1 MKREI
6 MSFAT
11 GLLCRECG
19 TAYPAEAR
27 YSCEF
32 CFGPLEVSYDLAAAQ
47 GVVTRASIEA
57 GPNSIWRYGAL
68 LPDPGEEP
76 VDLGAGWTPLRRATR
91 LAEVLGVKEL
101 WLKDDTRN
109 PTGSFKDRVVS
120 VALSSAR
127 RLGFTTAA
135 CASTGNLATSVA
147 AHAAFIGWPSV
158 TIIPSDLEKSKIAM
172 TAIFGGTVLGVEGNY
187 DDVNRLCV
195 ELVAEHPD
203 WAFANVNLRPYYAEG
218 SKTLAFEICE
228 QLGWKT
234 PDQVVVPLASG
245 SQFTKVAKGF
255 RQFIE
260 LGLVNGTEPVLFG
273 AQATGCSPIAT
284 AFAEGAEVVTPQR
297 PHTIARSLA
306 IGNPADGPYVLD
318 EVRENGGDIGSVSD
332 EEILECI
339 GLLAQTEGV
348 FAETAGG
355 VTIASLRQMVRRGTI
370 DPKKSIVAIISG
382 HGLKTLDAIVETAT
396 VTATIPPSLA
406 AAEAALGF
414 HQLVSAS

>member
-1 MKREI
+1 

-19 TAYPAEAR
+19 STYPAEAR
-27 YSCEF
+27 YSCDF
-32 CFGPLEVSYDLAAAQ
+32 CFGPLEVNYDLAAAK
-47 GVVTRASIEA
+47 GVVTRESIES
-57 GPNSIWRYGAL
+57 GPNSMWRYAAL

-76 VDLGAGWTPLRRATR
+76 VDLGAGWTPLRKATR

-120 VALSSAR
+120 CALSSAR

-218 SKTLAFEICE
+218 SKTLAFEITE
-228 QLGWKT
+228 QLGWKL
-234 PDQVVVPLASG
+234 PAQVVVPVASG
-245 SQFTKVAKGF
+245 SQLTKVAKGF
-255 RQFIE
+255 KEFLE
-260 LGLVNGTEPVLFG
+260 LGLVEGPAPILFG
-273 AQATGCSPIAT
+273 AQASGCSPVAT
-284 AFAEGAEVVTPQR
+284 AFSEGAEVITPQR
-297 PHTIARSLA
+297 PNTIARSLA

-318 EVRENGGDIGSVSD
+318 ELRSHGGDIGSVPDS
-332 EEILECI
+332 EILECI
-339 GLLAQTEGV
+339 ELLAKTEGV

-355 VTIASLRQMVRRGTI
+355 VTIASLRQMINRGTI
-370 DPKKSIVAIISG
+370 DRNKSIVAIISG
-382 HGLKTLDAIVETAT
+382 HGLKTLDAVVDTAV
-396 VTATIPPSLA
+396 VTATIKPSLA
-406 AAEAALGF
+406 SAQEAIARYTLEAAL
-414 HQLVSAS
+414 

>member
-1 MKREI
+1 MA
-6 MSFAT
+6 SFAT

-19 TAYPAEAR
+19 ETYPAEAR

-32 CFGPLEVSYDLAAAQ
+32 CFGPLEVDYDLDAAK
-47 GVVTRASIEA
+47 GVVTRESIEA
-57 GPNSIWRYGAL
+57 GPNSIWRYEAL
-68 LPDPGEEP
+68 LPDPGVEP

-120 VALSSAR
+120 CALSSAR

-195 ELVAEHPD
+195 ELVAEHPG

-228 QLGWKT
+228 QLGWT
-234 PDQVVVPLASG
+234 QPDQVVVPLASG
-245 SQFTKVAKGF
+245 SQFTKIAKGF
-255 RQFIE
+255 AQFRE
-260 LGLVNGTEPVLFG
+260 LGLVEGPAPVLFG

-284 AFAEGAEVVTPQR
+284 AFSDGAEVVTPQK
-297 PHTIARSLA
+297 PNTIARSLA

-318 EVRENGGDIGSVSD
+318 ALRQTGGDCGSVSD
-332 EEILECI
+332 DEVLECI

-355 VTIASLRQMVRRGTI
+355 VTIAALRQMVQRGTI
-370 DPKKSIVAIISG
+370 DPNKSIVAIISG
-382 HGLKTLDAIVETAT
+382 HGLKTLDAVADTAT
-396 VTATIPPSLA
+396 VSATISPSLA
-406 AAEAALGF
+406 SAEEALRSL
-414 HQLVSAS
+414 QIVSAS

>member
-1 MKREI
+1 

-19 TAYPAEAR
+19 TAYPSEAR

-32 CFGPLEVSYDLAAAQ
+32 CFGPLEVAYDLEAARGQ
-47 GVVTRASIEA
+47 VTRSSIKD
-57 GPNSIWRYGAL
+57 GPGSIWRYAAL
-68 LPDPGEEP
+68 LPDPGVDA
-76 VDLGAGWTPLRRATR
+76 VDLGAGWTPLRRASR
-91 LAEVLGVKEL
+91 LGEILGLKEL

-158 TIIPSDLEKSKIAM
+158 TIIPADLEKAKIAM
-172 TAIFGGTVLGVEGNY
+172 TAIFGGTVLGVNGNY

-228 QLGWKT
+228 QLGWRT
-234 PDQVVVPLASG
+234 PDQVVVPIASG
-245 SQFTKVAKGF
+245 SQFTKIAKGF
-255 RQFIE
+255 HQFLD
-260 LGLVNGTEPVLFG
+260 LGLVEGAAPVLFG
-273 AQATGCSPIAT
+273 AQATGCSPVAT
-284 AFAEGAEVVTPQR
+284 AFHEGADVVTPQR
-297 PHTIARSLA
+297 PNTIARSLA
-306 IGNPADGPYVLD
+306 FGNPADGPYVLD
-318 EVRENGGDIGSVSD
+318 ELRANGGDCGSVPD

-355 VTIASLRQMVRRGTI
+355 VTIACLRQMIQRGTI
-370 DPKKSIVAIISG
+370 DPDKSVVAIISG
-382 HGLKTLDAIVETAT
+382 HGLKTLDAIVDTAT
-396 VTATIPPSLA
+396 VSSTISPSLA
-406 AAEAALGF
+406 DAEEALRF
-414 HQLVSAS
+414 HQLVTSAS

>member
-1 MKREI
+1 

-11 GLLCRECG
+11 GLICRECG
-19 TAYPAEAR
+19 STYPAEAR
-27 YSCEF
+27 YSCEY
-32 CFGPLEVSYDLAAAQ
+32 CFGPLEVSYDLEAARA
-47 GVVTRASIEA
+47 VVTRESIEA
-57 GPNSIWRYGAL
+57 GPASIWRYGAL

-76 VDLGAGWTPLRRATR
+76 VDLGAGWTPLRRAHR
-91 LAEVLGVKEL
+91 LGEELGLREL

-127 RLGFTTAA
+127 RLGFSTAA

-147 AHAAFIGWPSV
+147 AHAAAIGWPSV

-195 ELVAEHPD
+195 ELVAEHED

-218 SKTLAFEICE
+218 SKTLAYEIAE
-228 QLGWKT
+228 QLGWRA
-234 PDQVVVPLASG
+234 PAQVVVPLASG
-245 SQFTKVAKGF
+245 SQFTKIAKGF
-255 RQFIE
+255 KEFLE
-260 LGLVNGTEPVLFG
+260 LGLISGEMPVLFG

-318 EVRENGGDIGSVSD
+318 ELRARGGDCGSVPD

-339 GLLAQTEGV
+339 GLLARTEGI

-370 DPKKSIVAIISG
+370 DPEKPTVAIISG
-382 HGLKTLDAIVETAT
+382 HGLKTLDVIVDSAT

-406 AAEAALGF
+406 AAEEALARYSLVAA
-414 HQLVSAS
+414 S

>member
-1 MKREI
+1 MGI
-6 MSFAT
+6 MSYAT
-11 GLLCRECG
+11 GLICRECG
-19 TAYPAEAR
+19 TTYPAEAR

-32 CFGPLEVSYDLAAAQ
+32 CFGPLEVSYDLEAAKET
-47 GVVTRASIEA
+47 VTRESIES
-57 GPNSIWRYGAL
+57 GPLSMWRYHDL
-68 LPDPGEEP
+68 LPDPGVEP
-76 VDLGAGWTPLRRATR
+76 VDMGAGWTPLRRAHR
-91 LAEVLGVKEL
+91 LGEVLGIREL

-127 RLGFTTAA
+127 RLGFSTAA

-195 ELVAEHPD
+195 ELVAEHDD

-218 SKTLAFEICE
+218 SKTLAFEIVE
-228 QLGWKT
+228 QLGWRL
-234 PDQVVVPLASG
+234 PGQVVVPVASG

-255 RQFIE
+255 KQFIE
-260 LGLVNGTEPVLFG
+260 LGLVEGDEPVLFG
-273 AQATGCSPIAT
+273 AQATGCSPVAT
-284 AFAEGAEVVTPQR
+284 AFATGAEVVTPQR
-297 PHTIARSLA
+297 PNTIARSLA

-318 EVRENGGDIGSVSD
+318 ELRSHGGDCGSVSD
-332 EEILECI
+332 EEVLECMA
-339 GLLAQTEGV
+339 LLAKTEGI

-355 VTIASLRQMVRRGTI
+355 VTIASLRQLVQRGSI
-370 DPKKSIVAIISG
+370 DPDVPTVAIISG
-382 HGLKTLDAIVETAT
+382 HGLKTLDAIVDTAT
-396 VTATIPPSLA
+396 VSSVITPSLE
-406 AAEAALGF
+406 AAEEALAF
-414 HQLVSAS
+414 HQLVAAQ

>member
-1 MKREI
+1 

-19 TAYPAEAR
+19 ETYPAEAR

-32 CFGPLEVSYDLAAAQ
+32 CFGPLEVSYDLEAAK
-47 GVVTRASIEA
+47 GVVTRESIEA

-120 VALSSAR
+120 CALSSAR

-172 TAIFGGTVLGVEGNY
+172 TAIFGGTVLGVKGNY

-195 ELVAEHPD
+195 ELVAEHTD

-218 SKTLAFEICE
+218 SKTLAYEICE

-234 PDQVVVPLASG
+234 PDQVVVPIASG

-255 RQFIE
+255 KEFRY
-260 LGLVNGTEPVLFG
+260 LDLVTGEQPILFG
-273 AQATGCSPIAT
+273 AQATGCSPVAT
-284 AFAEGAEVVTPQR
+284 ALYEGAEVVTPQR
-297 PHTIARSLA
+297 PNTIARSLA

-318 EVRENGGDIGSVSD
+318 EVRRQGGDIGSVSD

-339 GLLAQTEGV
+339 GLLAETEGV

-355 VTIASLRQMVRRGTI
+355 VTIASLRQMIKRGTI
-370 DPKKSIVAIISG
+370 DPNKSIVAIISG
-382 HGLKTLDAIVETAT
+382 HGLKTLDAVSETAT
-396 VTATIPPSLA
+396 VTATISPSLA
-406 AAEAALGF
+406 DAEEALLKHSLVAA
-414 HQLVSAS
+414 Q

>member
-1 MKREI
+1 

-19 TAYPAEAR
+19 TTYPTEPR
-27 YSCEF
+27 YSCEV
-32 CFGPLEVSYDLAAAQ
+32 CFGPLEVSYDLEAAK
-47 GVVTRASIEA
+47 GVVTRESIAS
-57 GPNSIWRYGAL
+57 GPNTMWRYGAL
-68 LPDPGEEP
+68 LPDPGIEP
-76 VDLGAGWTPLRRATR
+76 VDLGAGWTPLRRSTR
-91 LAEVLGVKEL
+91 LADELGVKEL

-147 AHAAFIGWPSV
+147 AHAAFLGWPSV
-158 TIIPSDLEKSKIAM
+158 ILIPSDLEKSKIAM
-172 TAIFGGTVLGVEGNY
+172 TAIFGGTVLGVEGSY

-195 ELVAEHPD
+195 ELVADHPD

-218 SKTLAFEICE
+218 SKTLAYEIAE
-228 QLGWKT
+228 QLGWRN
-234 PDQVVVPLASG
+234 PDQVVVPVASG
-245 SQFTKVAKGF
+245 SQLTKIAKGF
-255 RQFIE
+255 HEFIE
-260 LGLVNGTEPVLFG
+260 LGLVDGPAPVLFG
-273 AQATGCSPIAT
+273 AQAAGCSPIAT
-284 AFAEGAEVVTPQR
+284 AFAQGAEFITPQR
-297 PHTIARSLA
+297 PNTIARSLA

-318 EVRENGGDIGSVSD
+318 ELRHNGGDCGSVPD

-339 GLLAQTEGV
+339 GLLARTEGI

-370 DPKKSIVAIISG
+370 DPDKSIVAIISG
-382 HGLKTLDAIVETAT
+382 HGLKTLDAIVDTAT
-396 VTATIPPSLA
+396 VTATIKPSLA
-406 AAEAALGF
+406 AAEEALGF
-414 HQLVSAS
+414 HHLVAAS

>member
-1 MKREI
+1 MA
-6 MSFAT
+6 SFAT

-19 TAYPAEAR
+19 ETYPTEAR

-32 CFGPLEVSYDLAAAQ
+32 CFGPLEVDYDLDAAK

-57 GPNSIWRYGAL
+57 GPNSIWRYEAL
-68 LPDPGEEP
+68 LPDAGDEP

-91 LAEVLGVKEL
+91 LAEELGVKEL

-120 VALSSAR
+120 CALSSAR

-195 ELVAEHPD
+195 ELVAEHPG

-228 QLGWKT
+228 QLGWT
-234 PDQVVVPLASG
+234 QPDQVVVPLASG
-245 SQFTKVAKGF
+245 SQFTKIAKGF
-255 RQFIE
+255 AQFRE
-260 LGLVNGTEPVLFG
+260 LGLVEGPAPVLFG

-284 AFAEGAEVVTPQR
+284 AFADGADVVTPQK
-297 PHTIARSLA
+297 PNTIARSLA

-318 EVRENGGDIGSVSD
+318 ALRQNGGDCGSVSD
-332 EEILECI
+332 EEVLECI
-339 GLLAQTEGV
+339 GLLARTEGV

-355 VTIASLRQMVRRGTI
+355 VTIAALRQMVRRGTI
-370 DPKKSIVAIISG
+370 DPNKSIVAIISG
-382 HGLKTLDAIVETAT
+382 HGLKTLDAVVDTAT
-396 VTATIPPSLA
+396 VSATITPSLA
-406 AAEAALGF
+406 SAQEALRSL
-414 HQLVSAS
+414 QIESAS

>member
-1 MKREI
+1 
-6 MSFAT
+6 MSFAI
-11 GLLCRECG
+11 GLICRECG
-19 TAYPAEAR
+19 ETYPSEAR
-27 YSCEF
+27 YSCDF
-32 CFGPLEVSYDLAAAQ
+32 CFGPLEVAYDLEAAK

-57 GPNSIWRYGAL
+57 GPLSMWRYAAL
-68 LPDPGEEP
+68 LPDPGEAP

-158 TIIPSDLEKSKIAM
+158 TIIPSDLERSKIAM

-218 SKTLAFEICE
+218 SKTLAFEIAE
-228 QLGWKT
+228 QLGWRA
-234 PDQVVVPLASG
+234 PRQVVVPIASG
-245 SQFTKVAKGF
+245 SQLTKVAKGF
-255 RQFIE
+255 NQLFE
-260 LGLVNGTEPVLFG
+260 LGLIEGDAPILYG
-273 AQATGCSPIAT
+273 AQATGCSPVAT
-284 AFAEGAEVVTPQR
+284 AFAEGADVVTPQR
-297 PHTIARSLA
+297 PNTIARSLA

-318 EVRENGGDIGSVSD
+318 EVRSGGGDIGSVSD
-332 EEILECI
+332 DEILECI
-339 GLLAQTEGV
+339 ALLASTEGV

-355 VTIASLRQMVRRGTI
+355 VTIASLRQMIRRGTI
-370 DPKKSIVAIISG
+370 DPNESIVAIISG
-382 HGLKTLDAIVETAT
+382 HGLKTLDVIADTAT
-396 VTATIPPSLA
+396 VTATISPSLA
-406 AAEAALGF
+406 AAEDALRVS
-414 HQLVSAS
+414 QLVAAS

>member
-1 MKREI
+1 

-19 TAYPAEAR
+19 TTYPSEAR

-32 CFGPLEVSYDLAAAQ
+32 CFGPLGVCYDLEAAR
-47 GVVTRASIEA
+47 GVVTRESIAS
-57 GPNSIWRYGAL
+57 GPRSIWRYADL
-68 LPDPGEEP
+68 LPDPGDEP

-91 LAEVLGVKEL
+91 LADVLGVKEL

-127 RLGFTTAA
+127 RMGFTTAA

-172 TAIFGGTVLGVEGNY
+172 TAIFGGTVIGVEGSY

-203 WAFANVNLRPYYAEG
+203 WAFANVNLRAYYAEG

-228 QLGWKT
+228 QLEWRT
-234 PDQVVVPLASG
+234 PDQVVVPIASG
-245 SQFTKVAKGF
+245 SQFTKIAKGF
-255 RQFIE
+255 HEFIE
-260 LGLVNGTEPVLFG
+260 LGLVDGPAPVLFG
-273 AQATGCSPIAT
+273 AQATGCSPVAT
-284 AFAEGAEVVTPQR
+284 AFSQGADFITPQR

-318 EVRENGGDIGSVSD
+318 ELRQNGGDCGSVSD
-332 EEILECI
+332 DEILECI
-339 GLLAQTEGV
+339 GLLAKTEGI

-355 VTIASLRQMVRRGTI
+355 VTIATLAKLAAAGEVRR
-370 DPKKSIVAIISG
+370 DERVVALVTG
-382 HGLKTLDAIVETAT
+382 HGLKTVEALSGTVGPT
-396 VTATIPPSLA
+396 VTINPSLGDFD
-406 AAEAALGF
+406 AALGDE
-414 HQLVSAS
+414 LANVEAL

>member
-1 MKREI
+1 

-11 GLLCRECG
+11 GLICRECG
-19 TAYPAEAR
+19 SAYPSEAR
-27 YSCEF
+27 YSCEN
-32 CFGPLEVSYDLAAAQ
+32 CFGPLEVDYDLDAAR
-47 GVVTRASIEA
+47 GVVTRASIES
-57 GPNSIWRYGAL
+57 GPTSIWRYEAL
-68 LPDPGEEP
+68 LPDPGAEP
-76 VDLGAGWTPLRRATR
+76 VDLGAGWTPLRRSTR
-91 LAEVLGVKEL
+91 LAEVLGVREL

-195 ELVAEHPD
+195 ELVAEHED
-203 WAFANVNLRPYYAEG
+203 WAFMNVNLRPYYAEG

-228 QLGWKT
+228 QLGWRT

-245 SQFTKVAKGF
+245 SQFTKIAKGF
-255 RQFIE
+255 HQFLD
-260 LGLVNGTEPVLFG
+260 LGLVDGTNPTLFG

-284 AFAEGAEVVTPQR
+284 AFANGAEVVTPQR
-297 PHTIARSLA
+297 PNTIARSLA

-318 EVRENGGDIGSVSD
+318 ELRANGGDCGSVSD
-332 EEILECI
+332 DEILECI
-339 GLLAQTEGV
+339 GLLARTEGI

-355 VTIASLRQMVRRGTI
+355 VTIASLRQMLQRGTI
-370 DPKKSIVAIISG
+370 DPEKSIVAIISG

-396 VTATIPPSLA
+396 VSSTITPSLES
-406 AAEAALGF
+406 AEEALRF
-414 HQLVSAS
+414 HQLVAAS

>member
-1 MKREI
+1 

-11 GLLCRECG
+11 GLICRECG
-19 TAYPAEAR
+19 TTYPSEAR
-27 YSCEF
+27 YACDF
-32 CFGPLEVSYDLAAAQ
+32 CFGPLEVDYDLAAARGQ
-47 GVVTRASIEA
+47 VTHASIAA
-57 GPNSIWRYGAL
+57 GPASIWRYGAL
-68 LPDPGEEP
+68 LPDPGDEP
-76 VDLGAGWTPLRRATR
+76 IDLGVGWTPLRRATR
-91 LAEVLGVKEL
+91 LAEVLGVREL

-147 AHAAFIGWPSV
+147 AHAAAIGWKSV
-158 TIIPSDLEKSKIAM
+158 TIIPSDLERSKIAM

-203 WAFANVNLRPYYAEG
+203 WAFANVNVRPYYAEG
-218 SKTLAFEICE
+218 SKTLAFEVAE
-228 QLGWKT
+228 QLGWRL

-245 SQFTKVAKGF
+245 SQFTKIAKGF
-255 RQFIE
+255 RQLVALDLVEGE
-260 LGLVNGTEPVLFG
+260 LPVLFG
-273 AQATGCSPIAT
+273 AQAQGCSPIAT
-284 AFAEGAEVVTPQR
+284 AFAAGADVVTPQR

-318 EVRENGGDIGSVSD
+318 ELRRGGGDCGAVGD
-332 EEILECI
+332 DEILEFI
-339 GLLAQTEGV
+339 ALLAETEGI

-355 VTIASLRQMVRRGTI
+355 VTIASLRQLLGRGTI
-370 DPKKSIVAIISG
+370 DPERSIVAIISG
-382 HGLKTLDAIVETAT
+382 HGLKTLDAIADIAQVS
-396 VTATIPPSLA
+396 ATIAPSLE
-406 AAEAALGF
+406 AAEEALRF
-414 HQLVSAS
+414 TQLVGAS

>member
-1 MKREI
+1 

-19 TAYPAEAR
+19 ATYPSEAR
-27 YSCEF
+27 YSCDF
-32 CFGPLEVSYDLAAAQ
+32 CFGPLEVDYDLDAAR
-47 GVVTRASIEA
+47 GVLTRESIAS

-68 LPDPGEEP
+68 LPDPGVEP
-76 VDLGAGWTPLRRATR
+76 VDLGAGWTPLRRSTR
-91 LAEVLGVKEL
+91 LAEVLGVREL

-147 AHAAFIGWPSV
+147 AHAASIGWPSV
-158 TIIPSDLEKSKIAM
+158 TIIPADLEKSKIAM
-172 TAIFGGTVLGVEGNY
+172 AAIFGGTVLGVEGNY

-195 ELVAEHPD
+195 ELVAEHGD
-203 WAFANVNLRPYYAEG
+203 WAFLNVNLRPYYAEG
-218 SKTLAFEICE
+218 SKTLSFEICE
-228 QLGWKT
+228 QLGWRT

-255 RQFIE
+255 KQFIE
-260 LGLVNGTEPVLFG
+260 LGLVDGAAPVLFG
-273 AQATGCSPIAT
+273 AQATGCSPIAS
-284 AFAEGAEVVTPQR
+284 AFASGADVVTPQR
-297 PHTIARSLA
+297 PNTIARSLA

-318 EVRENGGDIGSVSD
+318 ELRAHGGDCGSVPDS
-332 EEILECI
+332 EILECI
-339 GLLAQTEGV
+339 GLLAETEGI

-355 VTIASLRQMVRRGTI
+355 VTIASLRQMINRGTI
-370 DPKKSIVAIISG
+370 DRDKSIVAIISG

-396 VTATIPPSLA
+396 VSSTITPSLE
-406 AAEAALGF
+406 AAEEALRF
-414 HQLVSAS
+414 HQLVAAS

>member
-1 MKREI
+1 

-19 TAYPAEAR
+19 STYPAEAR
-27 YSCEF
+27 YSCDF
-32 CFGPLEVSYDLAAAQ
+32 CFGPLEVNYDLEAAK
-47 GVVTRASIEA
+47 GVVTRESIES
-57 GPNSIWRYGAL
+57 GPNSMWRYAAL

-76 VDLGAGWTPLRRATR
+76 VDLGAGWTPLRKATR

-120 VALSSAR
+120 CALSSAR

-218 SKTLAFEICE
+218 SKTLAFEITE
-228 QLGWKT
+228 QLGWKL
-234 PDQVVVPLASG
+234 PAQVVVPVASG
-245 SQFTKVAKGF
+245 SQLTKVAKGF
-255 RQFIE
+255 KEFIE
-260 LGLVNGTEPVLFG
+260 LGLVEGEAPILFG
-273 AQATGCSPIAT
+273 AQATGCSPVAT
-284 AFAEGAEVVTPQR
+284 AFSEGAEVITPQR
-297 PHTIARSLA
+297 PNTIARSLA

-318 EVRENGGDIGSVSD
+318 ELRSHGGDIGSVPDS
-332 EEILECI
+332 EILECI
-339 GLLAQTEGV
+339 ELLAKTEGV

-355 VTIASLRQMVRRGTI
+355 VTIASLRQMINRGTI
-370 DPKKSIVAIISG
+370 DRNKSIVAIISG
-382 HGLKTLDAIVETAT
+382 HGLKTLDAVVDTAV
-396 VTATIPPSLA
+396 VTATIKPSLA
-406 AAEAALGF
+406 SAQEAIARYTLEAAL
-414 HQLVSAS
+414 

>member
-1 MKREI
+1 

-19 TAYPAEAR
+19 ATYPTEAR

-32 CFGPLEVSYDLAAAQ
+32 CFGPLEVSYDLEAAK
-47 GVVTRASIEA
+47 GTVTRALIES
-57 GPNSIWRYGAL
+57 GPASIWRYRAL
-68 LPDPGEEP
+68 LPDPGVEP
-76 VDLGAGWTPLRRATR
+76 VDLGAGWTPLRRASR
-91 LAEVLGVKEL
+91 LADLLGLKEL

-158 TIIPSDLEKSKIAM
+158 TIIPSDLETSKVAM

-218 SKTLAFEICE
+218 SKTLAFEIAE
-228 QLGWKT
+228 QLGWQA
-234 PDQVVVPLASG
+234 PDQIVVPLASG
-245 SQFTKVAKGF
+245 SQFTKIAKGF
-255 RQFIE
+255 KEFAA
-260 LGLVNGTEPVLFG
+260 LGLIEDRPPVLFG

-284 AFAEGAEVVTPQR
+284 AFSTGAEVVTPQR
-297 PHTIARSLA
+297 PNTIARSLA

-318 EVRENGGDIGSVSD
+318 ELRSRGGDVGSVSD

-339 GLLAQTEGV
+339 GLLAETEGI

-355 VTIASLRQMVRRGTI
+355 VTIASLRQLVRRGAI
-370 DPKKSIVAIISG
+370 DPNKSVVAIISG
-382 HGLKTLDAIVETAT
+382 HGLKTLDAVAGVAT
-396 VTATIPPSLA
+396 FSSVISPSLA
-406 AAEAALGF
+406 DAEEALRF
-414 HQLVSAS
+414 HQLVAAQ

>member
-1 MKREI
+1 

-11 GLLCRECG
+11 GLICRECG
-19 TAYPAEAR
+19 TTYPTEAR
-27 YSCEF
+27 YSCDY
-32 CFGPLEVSYDLAAAQ
+32 CFGPLEVSYDLERAK
-47 GVVTRASIEA
+47 GVVTRDSIES
-57 GPNSIWRYGAL
+57 GPNSMWRYGAL
-68 LPDPGEEP
+68 LPDPGDEP

-91 LAEVLGVKEL
+91 LAEELGVREL

-158 TIIPSDLEKSKIAM
+158 TLIPSDLEKSKIAM

-218 SKTLAFEICE
+218 SKTLAYEISE
-228 QLGWKT
+228 QLGWRT
-234 PDQVVVPLASG
+234 PAQVVVPVASG
-245 SQFTKVAKGF
+245 SQLTKVAKGF
-255 RQFIE
+255 REFIE
-260 LGLVNGTEPVLFG
+260 LGLVEGPAPVLFG

-284 AFAEGAEVVTPQR
+284 AFTAGADVITPQR
-297 PHTIARSLA
+297 PNTIARSLA

-318 EVRENGGDIGSVSD
+318 ELRHNGGDCGSVSD
-332 EEILECI
+332 EEVLECI
-339 GLLAQTEGV
+339 GLLARTEGV

-355 VTIASLRQMVRRGTI
+355 VTIASLRQMIERGTI
-370 DPKKSIVAIISG
+370 DPTKSIVAIISG
-382 HGLKTLDAIVETAT
+382 HGLKTLDAVVETA
-396 VTATIPPSLA
+396 VVSSTIRPSLA
-406 AAEAALGF
+406 DAEEALRIHVLAA
-414 HQLVSAS
+414 AS

>member
-1 MKREI
+1 

-19 TAYPAEAR
+19 STYPAEAR
-27 YSCEF
+27 YSCDF
-32 CFGPLEVSYDLAAAQ
+32 CFGPLEVNYDLEAAK
-47 GVVTRASIEA
+47 GVVTRESIEA
-57 GPNSIWRYGAL
+57 GPNSMWRYAAL

-91 LAEVLGVKEL
+91 LGEVLGVKEL

-120 VALSSAR
+120 CALSSAR

-218 SKTLAFEICE
+218 SKTLAFEITE
-228 QLGWKT
+228 QLGWKL
-234 PDQVVVPLASG
+234 PAQVVVPVASG
-245 SQFTKVAKGF
+245 SQLTKVAKGF
-255 RQFIE
+255 NEFIE
-260 LGLVNGTEPVLFG
+260 LGLVEGPAPILFG
-273 AQATGCSPIAT
+273 AQATGCSPVAT
-284 AFAEGAEVVTPQR
+284 AFAEGAEVITPQR
-297 PHTIARSLA
+297 PNTIARSLA

-318 EVRENGGDIGSVSD
+318 ELRTHGGDIGSVPDS
-332 EEILECI
+332 EILECI
-339 GLLAQTEGV
+339 ELLAKTEGV

-355 VTIASLRQMVRRGTI
+355 VTIASLRQMIKRGTI
-370 DPKKSIVAIISG
+370 DPNKSIVAIISG
-382 HGLKTLDAIVETAT
+382 HGLKTLDAVVDTAV
-396 VTATIPPSLA
+396 VTATIKPSLA
-406 AAEAALGF
+406 AAEEAIARYTLEAAR
-414 HQLVSAS
+414 

>member
-1 MKREI
+1 

-19 TAYPAEAR
+19 STYPAEAR
-27 YSCEF
+27 YSCDF
-32 CFGPLEVSYDLAAAQ
+32 CFGPLEVNYDLEAAK
-47 GVVTRASIEA
+47 GVVTRESIEA
-57 GPNSIWRYGAL
+57 GPNSMWRYAAL

-91 LAEVLGVKEL
+91 LGEVLGVKEL

-120 VALSSAR
+120 CALSSAR

-158 TIIPSDLEKSKIAM
+158 TIIPNDLEKSKIAM

-218 SKTLAFEICE
+218 SKTLAFEITE
-228 QLGWKT
+228 QLGWKL
-234 PDQVVVPLASG
+234 PAQVVVPVASG
-245 SQFTKVAKGF
+245 SQLTKVAKGF
-255 RQFIE
+255 KEFIE
-260 LGLVNGTEPVLFG
+260 LGLVEGPAPILFG
-273 AQATGCSPIAT
+273 AQATGCSPVAT
-284 AFAEGAEVVTPQR
+284 AFAEGAEVITPQR
-297 PHTIARSLA
+297 PNTIARSLA

-318 EVRENGGDIGSVSD
+318 ELRTHGGDIGSVPDS
-332 EEILECI
+332 EILECI
-339 GLLAQTEGV
+339 ELLAKTEGV

-355 VTIASLRQMVRRGTI
+355 VTIASLRQMINRGTI
-370 DPKKSIVAIISG
+370 DPNKSIVAIISG
-382 HGLKTLDAIVETAT
+382 HGLKTLDAVVDTAV
-396 VTATIPPSLA
+396 VTATIKPSLA
-406 AAEAALGF
+406 AAEEAIARYTLEAAL
-414 HQLVSAS
+414 

>member
-1 MKREI
+1 V
-6 MSFAT
+6 A
-11 GLLCRECG
+11 
-19 TAYPAEAR
+19 
-27 YSCEF
+27 
-32 CFGPLEVSYDLAAAQ
+32 YDLEAAK

-57 GPNSIWRYGAL
+57 GPLSMWRYAAL
-68 LPDPGEEP
+68 LPDPGEAP

-158 TIIPSDLEKSKIAM
+158 TIIPSDLERSKIAM

-218 SKTLAFEICE
+218 SKTLAFEIAE
-228 QLGWKT
+228 QLGWRA
-234 PDQVVVPLASG
+234 PRQVVVPIASG
-245 SQFTKVAKGF
+245 SQLTKVAKGF
-255 RQFIE
+255 NQLFE
-260 LGLVNGTEPVLFG
+260 LGLIEGDAPILFG
-273 AQATGCSPIAT
+273 AQATGCSPVAT
-284 AFAEGAEVVTPQR
+284 AFAEGADVVTPQR
-297 PHTIARSLA
+297 PNTIARSLA

-318 EVRENGGDIGSVSD
+318 EVRSGGGDIGSVSD
-332 EEILECI
+332 DEILECI
-339 GLLAQTEGV
+339 SLLASTEGV

-355 VTIASLRQMVRRGTI
+355 VTIASLRQMIRRGTI
-370 DPKKSIVAIISG
+370 NPNESIVAIISG
-382 HGLKTLDAIVETAT
+382 HGLKTLDVIADTAT
-396 VTATIPPSLA
+396 VTATISPSLA
-406 AAEAALGF
+406 AAEDALRVN
-414 HQLVSAS
+414 QLVAAS

>member
-1 MKREI
+1 

-19 TAYPAEAR
+19 STYPAEAR
-27 YSCEF
+27 YSCDF
-32 CFGPLEVSYDLAAAQ
+32 CFGPLEVNYDLAAAK
-47 GVVTRASIEA
+47 GVVTRESIES
-57 GPNSIWRYGAL
+57 GPNSMWRYAAL

-76 VDLGAGWTPLRRATR
+76 VDLGAGWTPLRKATR

-101 WLKDDTRN
+101 WLKEDTRN

-120 VALSSAR
+120 CALSSAR

-218 SKTLAFEICE
+218 SKTLAFEITE
-228 QLGWKT
+228 QLGWKL
-234 PDQVVVPLASG
+234 PAQVVVPVASG
-245 SQFTKVAKGF
+245 SQLTKVAKGF
-255 RQFIE
+255 KEFIE
-260 LGLVNGTEPVLFG
+260 LGLVEGEAPILFG
-273 AQATGCSPIAT
+273 AQATGCSPVAT
-284 AFAEGAEVVTPQR
+284 AFSEGAEVITPQR
-297 PHTIARSLA
+297 PNTIARSLA

-318 EVRENGGDIGSVSD
+318 ELRSHGGDIGSVPDS
-332 EEILECI
+332 EILECI
-339 GLLAQTEGV
+339 ELLAKTEGV

-355 VTIASLRQMVRRGTI
+355 VTIASLRQMINRGTI
-370 DPKKSIVAIISG
+370 DRNKSIVAIISG
-382 HGLKTLDAIVETAT
+382 HGLKTLDAVVDTAV
-396 VTATIPPSLA
+396 VTATIKPSLA
-406 AAEAALGF
+406 SAEEAIARYTLEAAL
-414 HQLVSAS
+414 

>member
-1 MKREI
+1 
-6 MSFAT
+6 MSFAK

-32 CFGPLEVSYDLAAAQ
+32 CFGPLEVEYDLEAAR
-47 GVVTRASIEA
+47 GVVTRESIES

-68 LPDPGEEP
+68 LPDPGVEP

-91 LAEVLGVKEL
+91 LADVLGVKEL

-228 QLGWKT
+228 QLGWQT
-234 PDQVVVPLASG
+234 PAQVVVPLASG

-255 RQFIE
+255 RQFIH
-260 LGLVNGTEPVLFG
+260 LGLVEGQEPVLFG

-284 AFAEGAEVVTPQR
+284 AFAQGADVVTPQR
-297 PHTIARSLA
+297 PNTIARSLA

-318 EVRENGGDIGSVSD
+318 EVRAHGGDIGSVSD

-339 GLLAQTEGV
+339 GLLAETEGV

-355 VTIASLRQMVRRGTI
+355 VTIASLRQMVRRGSI
-370 DPKKSIVAIISG
+370 DPNKSIVAIISG

-396 VTATIPPSLA
+396 VSSTITPSLA
-406 AAEAALGF
+406 AAEEALRF